1 MAEST
6 LRSRV
11 AAGWARAEGTVSKV
25 VLLAVF
31 GLNLVAQ
38 FVKPL
43 GDALQGNVY
52 IGGALLSLVGFLLY
66 SEVQRLNSAH
76 ETQRETTAELRD
88 TIRVLSG
95 QVALLGE
102 AQRSAAGAPITQNQ
116 VLAEFHN
123 ALRDKERIEFRV
135 MCFTGE
141 TVVTSLK
148 ESLQALPAHA
158 GREVTVRFLVP
169 DFLREM
175 DLPGQVVDGQACD
188 SPEFRARL
196 DDQVRRYERDLKQA
210 KVRMRDRGQGNLSVE
225 FQVLH
230 FTPGEKLYLIDDSF
244 MAEGAYDKAVL
255 WPDENGRQVL
265 DLLGNEVMLTGWRW
279 EDGQRARDT
288 ISRKRE
294 YFDTLWDQARAL
306 TAPASA
312 TPAPPPAPAAPVPAP
327 QGGD

>member
-1 MAEST
+1 M
-6 LRSRV
+6 RSRV
-11 AAGWARAEGTVSKV
+11 AAGWARAEGTVSKI

-76 ETQRETTAELRD
+76 ETQREVTAELRE
-88 TIRVLSG
+88 TVRALSG
-95 QVALLGE
+95 QVSRLGE
-102 AQRSAAGAPITQNQ
+102 AQRSAAGAPISQNQ
-116 VLAEFHN
+116 VLAEFHS
-123 ALRDKERIEFRV
+123 ALRDRERVEFRV

-141 TVVTSLK
+141 TLVTSLK
-148 ESLQALPAHA
+148 EFLQALPANER
-158 GREVTVRFLVP
+158 REVTVRFLVP
-169 DFLREM
+169 DFLQEM
-175 DLPGQVVDGQACD
+175 DVPGQVVDGRACD
-188 SPEFRARL
+188 SPEFRAFL
-196 DDQVRRYERDLKQA
+196 DDQVRRYERDLKQT
-210 KVRMRDRGQGNLSVE
+210 KVRMRDRGQGNLHVG

-255 WPDENGRQVL
+255 WPEENGRKVL
-265 DLLGNEVMLTGWRW
+265 DLIGNEVMLTGWRW
-279 EDGQRARDT
+279 DDGQRARDT

-294 YFDTLWDQARAL
+294 YFDTLWDQARSL
-306 TAPASA
+306 TAPAPA
-312 TPAPPPAPAAPVPAP
+312 TPVPAP
-327 QGGD
+327 QTGD